1 MGYLL
6 TLSSSCYRAK
16 AKQMRADIARKEE
29 ENEVIDLLS
38 DSEGEIVVKA
48 VKQTQTKATRKKQVP
63 TIQVNEE
70 VIGEDG
76 QGQF

>member
-1 MGYLL
+1 
-6 TLSSSCYRAK
+6 
-16 AKQMRADIARKEE
+16 MRADIARKEE

-38 DSEGEIVVKA
+38 DSEAETMVEPVKRMQA
-48 VKQTQTKATRKKQVP
+48 KATKKKQVP

-76 QGQF
+76 QGQS